1 MNILYEKT
9 KLFGRPMRT
18 ADDEWWRG
26 LIGGGGDSSSS
37 GDFISLLSNV
47 NEAAGGDFVSLL
59 ANLDT
64 AGISPGDFISLLSNA
79 GGVSGGETLSGY
91 IDSGAASA
99 EEAAAITKALADAKI
114 SDMTKIPKGVW
125 DMVKGAFK
133 KADGS
138 TDWTKVG
145 MAGGALLG
153 ATGLGKAEVGGYK
166 GKIPELT
173 AVRERINYDDLNRR
187 PGAGG
192 RDYFTDTKYVDS
204 KDTAA
209 LDAAKT
215 AAAEQAEGILAGYKK
230 ADAPKATTSIFK
242 TPWEKAAA
250 TTGATTGATT
260 AAATDTLP
268 AIPNALDIAKQTYP
282 EKFVEPAPATDNT
295 VSTRDRPA
303 GLGSLLASNAAPTTL
318 AEGGPAMREPR
329 YLRGITDGME
339 DKIKTSIDNK
349 QPALLSHGEFVI
361 PADVVSHLGNGNSD
375 AGAKKLYQMMD
386 RVRQARTGN
395 KKQGKQINPDKF
407 MPGGQVAYDQGGIVA
422 FEAGGDTSAGV
433 TKAGNL
439 SEWGGDYTT
448 QALGEA
454 QAAAA
459 RPYEAYKGPLTAGA
473 SDLQTQA
480 FAGVKGLAETGYT
493 PGTFTTGTFD
503 AGQAAK
509 YMNPYISQALDPQL
523 KELRRQAQI
532 SNLGT
537 LAKAGRAGVAS
548 GASRDLMESE
558 GMRNLLSK
566 QSDVLGTGYANAF
579 DKAMQQFN
587 TEQGRSMEAQKAG
600 EESRRASADFSRGIL
615 GDMAKLGQT
624 QRDIEAEGIAADLK
638 EFEAQR
644 DYDLKMPQYKIG
656 LLQKLPIETQ
666 TTETAM
672 NPLVEALQS
681 GGTLVSLLKGMGL
694 IK

>member
-1 MNILYEKT
+1 MNILYQKA
-9 KLFGRPMRT
+9 KLLGRPFRT
-18 ADDEWWRG
+18 ADDEWWSG
-26 LIGGGGDSSSS
+26 LTDGGDGGALATLLGNIWS
-37 GDFISLLSNV
+37 GNFSGVEGTGDADVV
-47 NEAAGGDFVSLL
+47 NQTLYEYL
-59 ANLDT
+59 
-64 AGISPGDFISLLSNA
+64 NA
-79 GGVSGGETLSGY
+79 GAG
-91 IDSGAASA
+91 SA

-114 SDMTKIPKGVW
+114 SDMTQIPKGVW
-125 DMVKGAFK
+125 DMIKGAFK
-133 KADGS
+133 KDDGS
-138 TDWTKVG
+138 YDWTKLG
-145 MAGGALLG
+145 MAGGALLS

-166 GKIPELT
+166 GKVPELT
-173 AVRERINYDDLNRR
+173 AVRERVNYDDPNRR

-192 RDYFTDTKYVDS
+192 RDYFTDTQYVPS
-204 KDTAA
+204 SGV
-209 LDAAKT
+209 DAAKT

-282 EKFVEPAPATDNT
+282 EKFVGPTVTTDNV

>member
-1 MNILYEKT
+1 MNILYQKA
-9 KLFGRPMRT
+9 KLLGRPFRT
-18 ADDEWWRG
+18 YEDEWWNE
-26 LIGGGGDSSSS
+26 LS
-37 GDFISLLSNV
+37 GDDWGNIFGVEGAGDQEVV
-47 NEAAGGDFVSLL
+47 NETLYDYL
-59 ANLDT
+59 
-64 AGISPGDFISLLSNA
+64 NA
-79 GGVSGGETLSGY
+79 
-91 IDSGAASA
+91 GAAST
-99 EEAAAITKALADAKI
+99 EEQDAITKALAAAQIADI
-114 SDMTKIPKGVW
+114 TKVPKGVW
-125 DMVKGAFK
+125 DTIKNVFK
-133 KADGS
+133 KTDGS
-138 TDWTKVG
+138 TDWTKVS

-166 GKIPELT
+166 GKVPELT
-173 AVRERINYDDLNRR
+173 AVRERINYDDPNRR

-192 RDYFTDTKYVDS
+192 RDYFTDTQYVPS
-204 KDTAA
+204 SGV
-209 LDAAKT
+209 DAAKT
-215 AAAEQAEGILAGYKK
+215 AAREQAAGILAGYKP
-230 ADAPKATTSIFK
+230 ATAPTAVASPFK
-242 TPWEKAAA
+242 TAWEKAPASD
-250 TTGATTGATT
+250 TGAT
-260 AAATDTLP
+260 AAASPLP
-268 AIPNALDIAKQTYP
+268 QVPNALDIAKQTYP
-282 EKFVEPAPATDNT
+282 EKFVEK
-295 VSTRDRPA
+295 
-303 GLGSLLASNAAPTTL
+303 AAPTTL

-339 DKIKTSIDNK
+339 DQIKTSIDNK

-386 RVRQARTGN
+386 KVRQARTGN

-422 FEAGGDTSAGV
+422 FEAGGSTGV
-433 TKAGNL
+433 TGAPADTTRSSNL
-439 SEWGGDYTT
+439 SEWVGDYTT
-448 QALGEA
+448 KALGEA

-459 RPYEAYKGPLTAGA
+459 QPYQAYTGPLTAGA

-558 GMRNLLSK
+558 GIRNLLSK
-566 QSDVLGTGYANAF
+566 QSDVLGTGYASAF

-587 TEQGRSMEAQKAG
+587 TEQGRQMDVQRAG

-615 GDMAKLGQT
+615 GDMAALGRT
-624 QRDIEAEGIAADLK
+624 QRDIDAEGVAADLR

-644 DYDLKMPQYKIG
+644 DYDLKMPQYKVG
-656 LLQKLPIETQ
+656 LLQKLPVET
-666 TTETAM
+666 TTSETANSAINEM
-672 NPLVEALQS
+672 ITSA
-681 GGTLVSLLKGMGL
+681 GGIGQLLKLMGL
-694 IK
+694 TK